1 MSVVKWAPFR
11 TFTSLE
17 RELHSMLDRFS
28 PRPWIEGLGW
38 KPYTDVFREDGELV
52 VRAELPGIDLETGLT
67 IEVQDN
73 VLHIFGEKKEEKEVK
88 EDDRYVKECQ
98 YGSFQRDIVLP
109 EGVDAEMIKATYDDG
124 VLMVRL
130 PIPETSVE
138 TMPKVKIE
146 VTAPERTPA

>member
-17 RELHSMLDRFS
+17 RELQSMLDRFS

-67 IEVQDN
+67 IEVEDN
-73 VLHIFGEKKEEKEVK
+73 VLHIMGEKKEEREVK
-88 EDDRYVKECQ
+88 EDDRYVRECQ

-109 EGVDAEMIKATYDDG
+109 DGVDLETIKANYEDG
-124 VLMVRL
+124 VLMVRI
-130 PIPETSVE
+130 PIPESTVE
-138 TMPKVKIE
+138 EMPKVKIE
-146 VTAPERTPA
+146 VTTPEPTVA